1 MQTGLN
7 LTCASAGMKKADNSE
22 NPETEVC
29 IWYVII
35 LRVGRIY
42 LFINF

>member
-7 LTCASAGMKKADNSE
+7 LTCASAGMTKSDNSE